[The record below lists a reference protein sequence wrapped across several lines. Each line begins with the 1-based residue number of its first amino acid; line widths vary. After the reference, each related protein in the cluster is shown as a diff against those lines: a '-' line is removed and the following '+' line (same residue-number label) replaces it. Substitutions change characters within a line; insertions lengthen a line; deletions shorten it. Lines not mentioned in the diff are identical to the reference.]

1 MWIHGDLRSIKPW
14 NSQVASFKS
23 RIKTIALLKIY
34 NRGSSMNSY
43 YWKDS
48 QTHAQTI
55 NRAPSNP
62 SKTKR
67 HIYQFLWKRN
77 QPPSATFSPP
87 TLRVRFRQRGL
98 EHSRWPCHQRSCSDR
113 PLKAFGLGSKRRRFV
128 ATATCRLRRC
138 DAAMSGVALVHIGLV
153 SLEMLVRSVSKDI
166 GLEYCFGM
174 LW

>member
-1 MWIHGDLRSIKPW
+1 MWIHGDLRSIK
-14 NSQVASFKS
+14 
-23 RIKTIALLKIY
+23 TIALLNIYIY

-67 HIYQFLWKRN
+67 HIYQFLWNQN

-98 EHSRWPCHQRSCSDR
+98 EHSRWPCHQRSCNDR

-138 DAAMSGVALVHIGLV
+138 DEWGS
-153 SLEMLVRSVSKDI
+153 
-166 GLEYCFGM
+166 FGSYWFGI
-174 LW
+174 LRNAGRISI

>member
-1 MWIHGDLRSIKPW
+1 MWVTNHDVDTWRSEEHQNYCTIK
-14 NSQVASFKS
+14 N
-23 RIKTIALLKIY
+23 IY

-67 HIYQFLWKRN
+67 HIYQFLWNRN
-77 QPPSATFSPP
+77 QPPSAHQPSFPP
-87 TLRVRFRQRGL
+87 VPVTSSIAAGRVIKGL
-98 EHSRWPCHQRSCSDR
+98 
-113 PLKAFGLGSKRRRFV
+113 A
-128 ATATCRLRRC
+128 ATALWKHLGLAASDEGLWQQQPAGC

-153 SLEMLVRSVSKDI
+153 SLEMLVGSVSKDI